1 VSSFTMLFLFSLLSI
16 VFGQLNWCSPNITLP
31 THHTMFDLAVTA
43 NGYVFVSGSYITSQ
57 GSNGALGFVARF
69 LPNRTLDN
77 SYGVAGYA
85 NFSSFGP
92 GYTCVPLGCLSNI
105 QPNLVV
111 GLDGS
116 VLIWS
121 AYNWFMLRIT
131 PNGALDTNFYPVTPS
146 QWGAGTSQPLLY
158 TYQGWSPS
166 SLNLYSVEQ
175 MPDGSYISVGVAAFS
190 FGQNWLIAKYNSS
203 GYLDQA
209 FGIGG
214 IIASSS
220 SFLWFS
226 GFTTCSDSPKSI
238 VIQLPRIVV
247 AGTTKLYS
255 TNATTGVMSYY
266 HALVVVS
273 YNTSGGLDTTWNNV
287 GYTILPQIAN
297 HDNFGFG
304 VVAVSQ
310 PDDLILICSSILSE
324 IFYSQNGYYNCFVC
338 VRFLSSGG
346 LDTTYGSN
354 GIVTVTSGTI
364 LTSYASIYGLL
375 GVFLQPYF
383 GSWKVVLVAQTNS
396 FSFATPSNI
405 GGIRLFADGTQ
416 DFNFSYN
423 ALSSCPAYTTA
434 LVAMTTDG
442 TLLVGNG
449 CPAGAIIS
457 SFIQRLSSST
467 MSLDIDPCKICPA
480 GWVNASACTPCLSGY
495 YANFDISCQLC
506 LPGSYWI
513 SACNTR
519 CSYCTSGYYQPL
531 FGQTSCFPC
540 GIGTHQPLWNQTS
553 STACIPCSAGSF
565 ALGNA
570 SPTCEPC
577 PAGTYSSSLGASSCE
592 PCPPSTYSTTPG
604 LVSSVQCVSCPV
616 VGQTSPE
623 GANSSS
629 RCTCPPSS
637 QLSGAFCVCNG
648 GYAVDTNSLVFNCTP
663 CNSQSYK
670 SDVGNGACIVCP
682 LVGTYI
688 ASPPGLS
695 ASDCVCQPPSLNISG
710 VCECPS
716 GYFFDSTVGGCAACN
731 STSFK
736 GLIGNSACSP
746 CPSGAS
752 ISPNNQP
759 AYNASVCI
767 CPLFSEP
774 DLFGTACVCS
784 PGYYL
789 NSVCT
794 PCAGNTYQDT
804 PRNVL
809 VCTACPPLSSVL
821 IHPAT
826 SLSACVCQGS
836 GVISSGSLC
845 VCASGYNWNVSTFG
859 CDPCDSSSYKD
870 FDGNLNCL
878 PCPTYAT
885 TSGGATAASN
895 CICHANTAIVGG
907 VCSCRAGFYSDLLTG
922 ALVCVLCAPNSYKS
936 TGTNVECTSCPTFA
950 HSLTGSTSPTNCSC
964 SSNST
969 LDVPS
974 NTCLCDAG
982 FYSDSLSGSL
992 ICAPCMSGSYKSAMG
1007 NTPCTL
1013 CPAFAQSPIGCF
1025 SQANC
1030 SCPSNATLDTG
1041 SNTCF
1046 CDAKYFPVFAPN
1058 LNCLQCD
1065 STSYKGAPGNVLCTA
1080 CPIGAVAGSAPASN
1094 ISACVCP
1101 TLSQVSADLLVCECI
1116 SGYFRNSNQFCQSC
1130 NVSTYKSTTGDAESL
1145 CLNCPP
1151 GMLVNAP
1158 PGIAQ
1163 SDCNCVGANTVKSG
1177 TSCVCDVG
1185 FYRNMTSSNCVPC
1198 SPSTFKDFISDSAC
1212 VNCPIHAMVLSTPG
1226 KALGDCVCPSNSN
1239 TNVGKI
1245 ICECDAGFEWTGSSC
1260 RLCSAAFWKS
1270 SVGDGPCQPCP
1281 ANAQVPNPPG
1291 LNMSQCVCLGSNFVT
1306 VSGGACTCDAGFT
1319 LNASAC
1325 VACLDTQFK
1334 SSVSTVPCTDCP
1346 LFATVPNPPGKAA
1359 IDCKCGQNF
1368 ATVNGGCF
1376 CDVGYF
1382 LNGTVCSPCGAN
1394 SYKDS
1399 VTNSNNC
1406 VSCPTRA
1413 TVLPSKLPGKL
1424 FSDCSCPPNSN
1435 VLNGGGCACDPGFF
1449 LSGTVCVACDS
1460 SAYKDFAGDQNCLAC
1475 PVHSTVLP
1483 KDQPGTNF
1491 SSCACP
1497 DNSQLNI
1504 GTNQCNCLRG
1514 YFWTGS
1520 ICNAC
1525 PLSQYKSSYGDG
1537 PCLNC
1542 PTGSQ
1547 VALGPGVNETDCKC
1561 QNVGKVATGSACVC
1575 DFGFGASSGGL
1586 TCYQCSPFFY
1596 KDTQSDSPCLPCPAL
1611 SFVLSPP
1618 GTNVSSCICPSNS
1631 DLVVSVNDT
1640 AQCSCRPGFGFDVN
1654 APTNPC
1660 VACDSQHFK
1669 TNAGNIPCD
1678 KCVENSF
1685 VLAQGGK
1692 NATSSDSCI
1701 CQNRYKDPLSGT
1713 CLPCATGGNCTSG
1726 FLFAADGYWRPNTS
1740 LIEFH
1745 ACLPAK
1751 ACKGGTLETTSSR
1764 KRAIEGCNSGYD
1776 SFMCGTCGTG
1786 YAWSGSACV
1795 SCPGPNW
1802 GIIIGLIFLSIVFVG
1817 YIYWT
1822 VGAESISKLAIFIN
1836 YLQLL
1841 AQSYFVTLVRFLPL
1855 AEFNW
1860 ITVAQ
1865 ASGSCIFPFTW
1876 WELWLF
1882 TMMIPLFLVGVVFV
1896 FYAARSIYKCIHQA
1910 KKHPERICNDAPGKK
1925 PLPVNSAQACVM
1937 LILFN
1942 YLLIAKTS
1950 LAMFA
1955 CVSIFA
1961 QNLVSSNY
1969 SFACGTSLHGG
1980 LIALAVVWLALFC
1993 VLLPLAILLRIV
2005 IPDRLPKWTN
2015 VMDVEFLTIH
2025 FRDGCKWWE
2034 IVFTLRRL
2042 VFAIIVT
2049 IISVL
2054 PQLKVLIFALFAF
2067 SFVLAHLWAQPY
2079 NKFVDNLLEF
2089 VGLSAIVITFCI
2101 QLYVLAFGDPAN
2113 AALVFV
2119 VVLNGLVVVFMLVF
2133 LLMDAVPMVIAK
2145 VRVCMTNRKRRKAL
2159 AIAGLAGSVPLEE
2172 AKARRNSTILH
2183 LGGGDDVERATTK
2196 QLRP

>member
-1 VSSFTMLFLFSLLSI
+1 MFAQLIVFYACLVFLVQAQTTCCLCSFGSTTVLPRSGGTSVNLFASAMLSNHKIVSVGSAVQPNGKQKCLLMRFFPNGTMDESFVSSATCPGHCFSLC
-16 VFGQLNWCSPNITLP
+16 GP
-31 THHTMFDLAVTA
+31 
-43 NGYVFVSGSYITSQ
+43 SQ
-57 GSNGALGFVARF
+57 
-69 LPNRTLDN
+69 
-77 SYGVAGYA
+77 GVAG
-85 NFSSFGP
+85 
-92 GYTCVPLGCLSNI
+92 
-105 QPNLVV
+105 NLVV
-111 GLDGS
+111 DASDIVWTLGTDPSTAVSVLFGISGMTGTMMVSTSLTTWFRPNDVALQSNGKLLVHGYFISYQGPPGTSQFGILRFNADGS
-116 VLIWS
+116 VDETFGTNGTSTLVPLSLQYQCGPANIVVQSNGMIVAGGWS
-121 AYNWFMLRIT
+121 QNYTEFTKGSNYTSMIYRL
-131 PNGALDTNFYPVTPS
+131 TPS
-146 QWGAGTSQPLLY
+146 GDLDLTFGNS
-158 TYQGWSPS
+158 
-166 SLNLYSVEQ
+166 
-175 MPDGSYISVGVAAFS
+175 GVTTFS
-190 FGQNWLIAKYNSS
+190 FNSS
-203 GYLDQA
+203 NV
-209 FGIGG
+209 GIGSMGIDGNGLIYAICSQLSSSGDG
-214 IIASSS
+214 II
-220 SFLWFS
+220 
-226 GFTTCSDSPKSI
+226 
-238 VIQLPRIVV
+238 
-247 AGTTKLYS
+247 
-255 TNATTGVMSYY
+255 
-266 HALVVVS
+266 
-273 YNTSGGLDTTWNNV
+273 
-287 GYTILPQIAN
+287 
-297 HDNFGFG
+297 
-304 VVAVSQ
+304 
-310 PDDLILICSSILSE
+310 
-324 IFYSQNGYYNCFVC
+324 
-338 VRFLSSGG
+338 VRFLSNGSLDVSYGNSGLILLSWRIPNSPNQYLGGINRGMVLWDGSIIIAGSLSGG
-346 LDTTYGSN
+346 IPALLAISNNGTYNSSFGSYGYAMHPLTLKPDTSSQGYSQVGYNNVFIQPFDGMFLATAFDFRNIYGPVYALGRFSVNGVADSNSCAQCSYGSVVNFTLPDNVPYAPASGCHACPIGQFALADTTCIRCEVGTYYTGHDRNSCAPCPASTFQNLTAQSACLPCPN
-354 GIVTVTSGTI
+354 GTGN
-364 LTSYASIYGLL
+364 LL
-375 GVFLQPYF
+375 VGQ
-383 GSWKVVLVAQTNS
+383 
-396 FSFATPSNI
+396 
-405 GGIRLFADGTQ
+405 
-416 DFNFSYN
+416 
-423 ALSSCPAYTTA
+423 SSCP
-434 LVAMTTDG
+434 
-442 TLLVGNG
+442 
-449 CPAGAIIS
+449 
-457 SFIQRLSSST
+457 Q
-467 MSLDIDPCKICPA
+467 
-480 GWVNASACTPCLSGY
+480 
-495 YANFDISCQLC
+495 
-506 LPGSYWI
+506 
-513 SACNTR
+513 
-519 CSYCTSGYYQPL
+519 CSP
-531 FGQTSCFPC
+531 
-540 GIGTHQPLWNQTS
+540 
-553 STACIPCSAGSF
+553 
-565 ALGNA
+565 
-570 SPTCEPC
+570 
-577 PAGTYSSSLGASSCE
+577 GTYSPNG
-592 PCPPSTYSTTPG
+592 
-604 LVSSVQCVSCPV
+604 
-616 VGQTSPE
+616 
-623 GANSSS
+623 
-629 RCTCPPSS
+629 TC
-637 QLSGAFCVCNG
+637 LS
-648 GYAVDTNSLVFNCTP
+648 
-663 CNSQSYK
+663 
-670 SDVGNGACIVCP
+670 
-682 LVGTYI
+682 
-688 ASPPGLS
+688 
-695 ASDCVCQPPSLNISG
+695 
-710 VCECPS
+710 CPS
-716 GYFFDSTVGGCAACN
+716 GTYMSEFGATQ
-731 STSFK
+731 
-736 GLIGNSACSP
+736 CSP
-746 CPSGAS
+746 CPSGTFS
-752 ISPNNQP
+752 NNIGL
-759 AYNASVCI
+759 ASVSQCIVCPFTGQTSPAGSGSSSNCI
-767 CPLFSEP
+767 CPLFSTLNGTSCLCDSGAGLLSSTPYLCAMCGYSSWKSSPGNLPCSSCPSYSATVFPNSTSKTSCICHVFSVLSGSVCSCIEGYY
-774 DLFGTACVCS
+774 LKLTGSCTACDGLSYKNIVGNVACTRCPNGS
-784 PGYYL
+784 FVQVPPAISVSSCLCPTLRQLDFLGVNCICAPGYYQ
-789 NSVCT
+789 SVSGLCVVCGPT
-794 PCAGNTYQDT
+794 SYKNVPGDSQNFCLPCPTGA
-804 PRNVL
+804 
-809 VCTACPPLSSVL
+809 TATM
-821 IHPAT
+821 IPAT
-826 SLSACVCQGS
+826 NASFCACLGSNQMLDNEGTSCVCDVGS
-836 GVISSGSLC
+836 TLNGT
-845 VCASGYNWNVSTFG
+845 VCL
-859 CDPCDSSSYKD
+859 PCDKSSYKATI
-870 FDGNLNCL
+870 GTGACL